1 MYNNTINTKGN
12 DNMTQENSIPK
23 KQNLT
28 AEVFNAITHG
38 AAAVLSIV
46 AIVLLVMKG
55 FEAAS
60 PIAITAYIIYGA
72 SLFTL
77 FLNSTLYHSFS
88 FSKYKAIFQ
97 KLDHGSIYLL
107 IAGTYTPY
115 LMISIAG
122 TFGYLLLAL
131 IWSLA
136 IAGIVFEVIAT
147 DKYPK
152 LSTYMYLGLGW
163 LGVIIIY
170 PLYQTIEINGLF
182 LLAFGGIVYSLGT
195 IFYRMKANKWMHV
208 IWHLFVMGGAFF
220 MFISIYNYV

>member
-1 MYNNTINTKGN
+1 
-12 DNMTQENSIPK
+12 MTQTNNLSK
-23 KQNLT
+23 KQEVT

-38 AAAVLSIV
+38 AAAALSLV

-55 FEAAS
+55 VEVSS

-115 LMISIAG
+115 LMISIG
-122 TFGYLLLAL
+122 GVFGYSLLSL
-131 IWSLA
+131 IWILA
-136 IAGIVFEVIAT
+136 IAGITFEVVAT
-147 DKYPK
+147 DKFPK

-163 LGVIIIY
+163 LGVVIIY
-170 PLYQTIEINGLF
+170 PLYHSIEVNGLL
-182 LLAFGGIVYSLGT
+182 LLALGGIIYSLGT
-195 IFYRMKANKWMHV
+195 IFYRMKSNKWMHV
-208 IWHLFVMGGAFF
+208 IWHLFVIVGALF
-220 MFISIYNYV
+220 MFISIYRYV

>member
-1 MYNNTINTKGN
+1 
-12 DNMTQENSIPK
+12 MTQNNASPK
-23 KQNLT
+23 KQEIT

-38 AAAVLSIV
+38 TAALLSLV
-46 AIVLLVMKG
+46 ALVLLVMKG
-55 FEAAS
+55 FEEAS
-60 PIAITAYIIYGA
+60 PIAITAYIIYGI

-115 LMISIAG
+115 LMISIGG
-122 TFGYLLLAL
+122 TLGYVLLAF
-131 IWSLA
+131 IWGLA
-136 IAGIVFEVIAT
+136 LGGIIFEVVAT
-147 DKYPK
+147 DNFPK

-163 LGVIIIY
+163 LGVVIVY
-170 PLYQTIEINGLF
+170 PLYYSIEINGLF
-182 LLAFGGIVYSLGT
+182 LLALGGIIYSLGT

-208 IWHLFVMGGAFF
+208 IWHLFVIGGALF

>member
-1 MYNNTINTKGN
+1 
-12 DNMTQENSIPK
+12 MTQTNNLSK
-23 KQNLT
+23 KQEVT

-38 AAAVLSIV
+38 AAAALSLI

-55 FEAAS
+55 VEVSS

-97 KLDHGSIYLL
+97 KLDHASIYLL

-115 LMISIAG
+115 LMISIG
-122 TFGYLLLAL
+122 GVFGYSLLSF
-131 IWSLA
+131 IWILA
-136 IAGIVFEVIAT
+136 IAGIAFEVVAT
-147 DKYPK
+147 DKFPK

-163 LGVIIIY
+163 LGVVIIY
-170 PLYQTIEINGLF
+170 PLYHSIEVNGLF
-182 LLAFGGIVYSLGT
+182 LLALGGIIYSLGT
-195 IFYRMKANKWMHV
+195 IFYRMKSNKWMHV
-208 IWHLFVMGGAFF
+208 IWHLFVIGGALF
-220 MFISIYNYV
+220 MFISIYRYV

>member
-1 MYNNTINTKGN
+1 
-12 DNMTQENSIPK
+12 MTQTNSIRK
-23 KQNLT
+23 KQEIT

-38 AAAVLSIV
+38 AAAILSII

-55 FEAAS
+55 FEVS
-60 PIAITAYIIYGA
+60 SSVAITAYIIYGL

-115 LMISIAG
+115 LMISIGG
-122 TFGYLLLAL
+122 TLGYVLLAV
-131 IWSLA
+131 IWGLA
-136 IAGIVFEVIAT
+136 LAGIIFEVVAT

-170 PLYQTIEINGLF
+170 PLYHSIEINGLF
-182 LLAFGGIVYSLGT
+182 LLALGGIVYSLGT
-195 IFYRMKANKWMHV
+195 IFYRMKSNKWMHV
-208 IWHLFVMGGAFF
+208 IWHLFVIGGAFF
-220 MFISIYNYV
+220 MFVSIYNYV

>member
-1 MYNNTINTKGN
+1 
-12 DNMTQENSIPK
+12 MTQTNNLSK
-23 KQNLT
+23 KQEVT

-38 AAAVLSIV
+38 AAAALSLV

-55 FEAAS
+55 VEVSS

-97 KLDHGSIYLL
+97 KLDHASIYLL

-115 LMISIAG
+115 LMISIG
-122 TFGYLLLAL
+122 DVFGYSLLSL
-131 IWSLA
+131 IWILA
-136 IAGIVFEVIAT
+136 IAGIAFEVVAT
-147 DKYPK
+147 DKFPK

-163 LGVIIIY
+163 LGVVIIY
-170 PLYQTIEINGLF
+170 PLYHSIEVNGLL
-182 LLAFGGIVYSLGT
+182 LLALGGIIYSLGT
-195 IFYRMKANKWMHV
+195 IFYRMKSNKWMHV
-208 IWHLFVMGGAFF
+208 IWHLFVIGGALF
-220 MFISIYNYV
+220 MFISIYRYV

>member
-1 MYNNTINTKGN
+1 
-12 DNMTQENSIPK
+12 MTQTNSIRK
-23 KQNLT
+23 KQEIT

-38 AAAVLSIV
+38 AAAILSII

-55 FEAAS
+55 FEVSS
-60 PIAITAYIIYGA
+60 PVAITAYIIYGL

-115 LMISIAG
+115 LMISIGG
-122 TFGYLLLAL
+122 TLGYVLLAV
-131 IWSLA
+131 IWGLA
-136 IAGIVFEVIAT
+136 LAGIIFEVVAT

-170 PLYQTIEINGLF
+170 PLYHSIEINGLF
-182 LLAFGGIVYSLGT
+182 LLALGGIVYSLGT
-195 IFYRMKANKWMHV
+195 IFYRMKSNKWMHV
-208 IWHLFVMGGAFF
+208 IWHLFVIGGAFF
-220 MFISIYNYV
+220 MFVSIYNYV

>member
-1 MYNNTINTKGN
+1 
-12 DNMTQENSIPK
+12 MTQTNNLSK
-23 KQNLT
+23 KQEVT

-38 AAAVLSIV
+38 AAAALSLV

-55 FEAAS
+55 VEVSS

-115 LMISIAG
+115 LMISIG
-122 TFGYLLLAL
+122 GVFGYSLLSL
-131 IWSLA
+131 IWILA
-136 IAGIVFEVIAT
+136 IAGIAFEVVAT
-147 DKYPK
+147 DKFPK

-163 LGVIIIY
+163 LGVVIIY
-170 PLYQTIEINGLF
+170 PLYHSIEVNGLF
-182 LLAFGGIVYSLGT
+182 LLALGGIIYSLGT
-195 IFYRMKANKWMHV
+195 IFYRMKSNKWMHV
-208 IWHLFVMGGAFF
+208 IWHLFVIGGALF
-220 MFISIYNYV
+220 MFISIYRYV

>member
-1 MYNNTINTKGN
+1 
-12 DNMTQENSIPK
+12 MTQINNLSK
-23 KQNLT
+23 KQEVI

-38 AAAVLSIV
+38 AAAALSLV

-55 FEAAS
+55 VEVSS

-115 LMISIAG
+115 LMISIG
-122 TFGYLLLAL
+122 GVFGYSLLSI
-131 IWSLA
+131 IWILA
-136 IAGIVFEVIAT
+136 IAGIAFEVVAT
-147 DKYPK
+147 DKFPK

-163 LGVIIIY
+163 LGVVILY
-170 PLYQTIEINGLF
+170 PLYHSIEVNGLF
-182 LLAFGGIVYSLGT
+182 LLALGGIIYSLGT
-195 IFYRMKANKWMHV
+195 IFYRMKSNKWMHV
-208 IWHLFVMGGAFF
+208 IWHLFVIGGALF
-220 MFISIYNYV
+220 MFISIYRYV

>member
-1 MYNNTINTKGN
+1 
-12 DNMTQENSIPK
+12 MTQTNNLSK
-23 KQNLT
+23 KQEVT

-38 AAAVLSIV
+38 AAAALSLV

-55 FEAAS
+55 VEVSS

-115 LMISIAG
+115 LMISIG
-122 TFGYLLLAL
+122 GVFGYSLLSIIWILAV
-131 IWSLA
+131 
-136 IAGIVFEVIAT
+136 AGITFEVVAT
-147 DKYPK
+147 DKFPK

-163 LGVIIIY
+163 LGVVILY
-170 PLYQTIEINGLF
+170 PLYHSIEVNGLF
-182 LLAFGGIVYSLGT
+182 LLALGGIIYSLGT
-195 IFYRMKANKWMHV
+195 IFYRMKSNKWMHV
-208 IWHLFVMGGAFF
+208 IWHLFVIGGALF
-220 MFISIYNYV
+220 MFISIYRYV

>member
-1 MYNNTINTKGN
+1 
-12 DNMTQENSIPK
+12 MTQTNNLSK
-23 KQNLT
+23 KQEVT

-38 AAAVLSIV
+38 AAAALSLV

-55 FEAAS
+55 VEVSS

-115 LMISIAG
+115 LMISIG
-122 TFGYLLLAL
+122 GVFGYSLLSL
-131 IWSLA
+131 IWILA
-136 IAGIVFEVIAT
+136 IAGITFEVVAT
-147 DKYPK
+147 DKFPK

-163 LGVIIIY
+163 LGVVIIY
-170 PLYQTIEINGLF
+170 PLYHSIEVNGLL
-182 LLAFGGIVYSLGT
+182 LLALGGIIYSLGT
-195 IFYRMKANKWMHV
+195 IFYRMKSNKWMHV
-208 IWHLFVMGGAFF
+208 IWHLFVIGGALF
-220 MFISIYNYV
+220 MFISIYRYV

>member
-1 MYNNTINTKGN
+1 
-12 DNMTQENSIPK
+12 MTQTNASPK
-23 KQNLT
+23 KQEIT

-38 AAAVLSIV
+38 TAALLSLV
-46 AIVLLVMKG
+46 ALVLLVMKG
-55 FEAAS
+55 FEDAS
-60 PIAITAYIIYGA
+60 PIAITAYIIYGI

-115 LMISIAG
+115 LMISIGG
-122 TFGYLLLAL
+122 TLGYVLLAF
-131 IWSLA
+131 IWGLA
-136 IAGIVFEVIAT
+136 LAGIIFEVVAT
-147 DKYPK
+147 DKFPK

-163 LGVIIIY
+163 LGVVIVY
-170 PLYQTIEINGLF
+170 PLYYSIEINGLY
-182 LLAFGGIVYSLGT
+182 LLALGGIIYSLGT

-208 IWHLFVMGGAFF
+208 IWHLFVIGGALF

>member
-1 MYNNTINTKGN
+1 
-12 DNMTQENSIPK
+12 MTQTNNLSK
-23 KQNLT
+23 KQEVT

-38 AAAVLSIV
+38 AAAALSLV

-55 FEAAS
+55 VEVSS

-115 LMISIAG
+115 LMISIG
-122 TFGYLLLAL
+122 GVFGYSLLSI
-131 IWSLA
+131 IWILA
-136 IAGIVFEVIAT
+136 IAGIAFEVVAT
-147 DKYPK
+147 DKFPK

-163 LGVIIIY
+163 LGVVILY
-170 PLYQTIEINGLF
+170 PLYHSIEVNGLF
-182 LLAFGGIVYSLGT
+182 LLALGGIIYSLGT
-195 IFYRMKANKWMHV
+195 IFYRMKSNKWMHV
-208 IWHLFVMGGAFF
+208 IWHLFVIGGALF
-220 MFISIYNYV
+220 MFISIYRYV

>member
-1 MYNNTINTKGN
+1 
-12 DNMTQENSIPK
+12 MTQTNSIRK
-23 KQNLT
+23 KQEIT

-38 AAAVLSIV
+38 AAAILSII

-55 FEAAS
+55 IEVSS
-60 PIAITAYIIYGA
+60 PVAITAYIIYGL

-115 LMISIAG
+115 LMISIGG
-122 TFGYLLLAL
+122 TLGYVLLAV
-131 IWSLA
+131 IWGLA
-136 IAGIVFEVIAT
+136 LAGIIFEVVAT

-170 PLYQTIEINGLF
+170 PLYHSIEINGLF
-182 LLAFGGIVYSLGT
+182 LLALGGIVYSLGT
-195 IFYRMKANKWMHV
+195 IFYRMKSNKWMHV
-208 IWHLFVMGGAFF
+208 IWHLFVIGGAFF
-220 MFISIYNYV
+220 MFVSIYNYV

>member
-1 MYNNTINTKGN
+1 
-12 DNMTQENSIPK
+12 MTQTNNLSK
-23 KQNLT
+23 KQEVT

-38 AAAVLSIV
+38 AAAALSLV

-55 FEAAS
+55 VEVSS

-97 KLDHGSIYLL
+97 KLDHASIYLL

-115 LMISIAG
+115 LMISIG
-122 TFGYLLLAL
+122 GIFGYSLLSF
-131 IWSLA
+131 IWILA
-136 IAGIVFEVIAT
+136 IAGIAFEVVAT
-147 DKYPK
+147 DKFPK

-163 LGVIIIY
+163 LGVVIIY
-170 PLYQTIEINGLF
+170 PLYHSIEVNGLF
-182 LLAFGGIVYSLGT
+182 LLALGGIIYSLGT
-195 IFYRMKANKWMHV
+195 IFYRMKSNKWMHV
-208 IWHLFVMGGAFF
+208 IWHLFVIGGALF
-220 MFISIYNYV
+220 MFISIYRYV

>member
-1 MYNNTINTKGN
+1 
-12 DNMTQENSIPK
+12 MTQTNNLSK
-23 KQNLT
+23 KQEVT

-38 AAAVLSIV
+38 AAAALSLV

-55 FEAAS
+55 VEVSS

-97 KLDHGSIYLL
+97 KLDHASIYFL

-115 LMISIAG
+115 LMISIG
-122 TFGYLLLAL
+122 GVFGYSLLSL
-131 IWSLA
+131 IWILA
-136 IAGIVFEVIAT
+136 IAGIAFEVVAT
-147 DKYPK
+147 DKFPK

-163 LGVIIIY
+163 LGVVIIY
-170 PLYQTIEINGLF
+170 PLYHSIEVNGLF
-182 LLAFGGIVYSLGT
+182 LLALGGIIYSLGT
-195 IFYRMKANKWMHV
+195 IFYRMKSNKWMHV
-208 IWHLFVMGGAFF
+208 IWHLFVIGGALF
-220 MFISIYNYV
+220 MFISIYRYV

>member
-1 MYNNTINTKGN
+1 
-12 DNMTQENSIPK
+12 MTQTNSIRK
-23 KQNLT
+23 KQEIT

-38 AAAVLSIV
+38 AAAILSII

-55 FEAAS
+55 IEVSS
-60 PIAITAYIIYGA
+60 PVAITAYIIYGL

-115 LMISIAG
+115 LMISIGG
-122 TFGYLLLAL
+122 TLGYVLLAV
-131 IWSLA
+131 IWGLA
-136 IAGIVFEVIAT
+136 LEGIIFEVVAT

-170 PLYQTIEINGLF
+170 PLYHSIEINGLF
-182 LLAFGGIVYSLGT
+182 LLALGGIVYSLGT
-195 IFYRMKANKWMHV
+195 IFYRMKSNKWMHV
-208 IWHLFVMGGAFF
+208 IWHLFVIGGAFF
-220 MFISIYNYV
+220 MFVSIYNYV